1 MDENTKIIMQLA
13 NFFAQQNAVAAA
25 TAAISNGPGNN
36 VNNNSIQPLN
46 NAASSNAMAELA
58 KQLLINTASNL
69 IPHSQTA
76 QSQTLP
82 QLENAEAQQLPSQQ
96 IQSQQ
101 QVQQV
106 QQTPT
111 QQQQTQQMLQ
121 SQQFQQSQQQQLLQ
135 LAPQLIESLTS
146 TSVPSLLHSTSDS
159 LSSNINQPIVASQG
173 VTNPTLGASNLG
185 NLHLDGTGS
194 NKRIFGEKGCF
205 TLPYILQKR
214 LRPPREKMK
223 RGPKEKDF
231 FRCFLFC
238 LPDMYAKMPKFT
250 SCDPLEQEIVR
261 SYQMQGYGFPA
272 QDYMDGTPRKT
283 YLCLKQ
289 NQDRFLQF
297 LTTIYPVLE
306 GKKFE
311 LYRVDRQRNLI
322 RLDNRTPR
330 AIKDTKYQGTI
341 ILIPFNQ
348 SSYDGEPT
356 EPNRFDVNSEIQF
369 SQNSIF
375 INGSSESN
383 MFDVNSDSRCSQ
395 GNSNSPPLEIVQTV
409 GNASFAS
416 TEDEQS
422 YGEMSVSHMSF
433 DEQRIDEE
441 NHHRNQYGE
450 FYNSNGPDLFT
461 QLINAR
467 NQLTSMRNIS
477 LPSKSSLVED
487 VFQMYRYDDDICN
500 CCLNLASSEDVEPG
514 DSTAS
519 LQAKMMFCTFWK
531 KILHKHFSGSFEK
544 YPIVC
549 AETGG
554 DLFEILGKI
563 LLHGL
568 LLYGYWP
575 IHFAKASAC
584 YVLTQVQN
592 QNNLLKSFMNTLSEF
607 ELSVVNAAMKEARML
622 PPKFSKS
629 LEERLIT
636 VLGKYGILNVPAPC
650 DLTDTLQRIAQTI
663 LIQRPYWALVKLSE
677 GSKKFCTN
685 SVLNNLT
692 EFDVD
697 HLYQT
702 LIPDPATLIEKLQ
715 YEHCDINDEA
725 TYLLETKVRKQLEV
739 YLWSISRKQLELI
752 VERWCGCDCL
762 IAPKYYVTFSS
773 ESSSGAQFDSHQCL
787 LVLSRRLV
795 THTEIADAVNLATQ
809 QLKIE

>member
-1 MDENTKIIMQLA
+1 MENNTKATMQLE
-13 NFFAQQNAVAAA
+13 NLFDQQNAGNA
-25 TAAISNGPGNN
+25 TAAISNSADNPD
-36 VNNNSIQPLN
+36 IQPVDNSLTPRK
-46 NAASSNAMAELA
+46 SMAELT
-58 KQLLINTASNL
+58 KQLLVNTANSL
-69 IPHSQTA
+69 LPHPQTA
-76 QSQTLP
+76 QTLS
-82 QLENAEAQQLPSQQ
+82 QLENTEAQPQQPQLQQQEEQQHSETAQQLMLQ
-96 IQSQQ
+96 QSQQ
-101 QVQQV
+101 NE
-106 QQTPT
+106 
-111 QQQQTQQMLQ
+111 
-121 SQQFQQSQQQQLLQ
+121 QQQQLLQ
-135 LAPQLIESLTS
+135 FPSQLMDSLNS
-146 TSVPSLLHSTSDS
+146 SSVLGPSLLHSSSDS
-159 LSSNINQPIVASQG
+159 LSSNINQSVVTSQG
-173 VTNPTLGASNLG
+173 IANPTLA
-185 NLHLDGTGS
+185 NLHHDESGS
-194 NKRIFGEKGCF
+194 IKRMMGDKGCYNAPF
-205 TLPYILQKR
+205 MMQKR
-214 LRPPREKMK
+214 LRTHREKMK

-272 QDYMDGTPRKT
+272 QDYMSGTPRKT

-289 NQDRFLQF
+289 NQERFLQF
-297 LTTIYPVLE
+297 LISIYPVLE
-306 GKKFE
+306 GKKYE

-322 RLDNRTPR
+322 RIDNRTPR
-330 AIKDTKYQGTI
+330 AIKDTKYQGTVI
-341 ILIPFNQ
+341 IIPFTR
-348 SSYDGEPT
+348 SYDGEST
-356 EPNRFDVNSEIQF
+356 EPNRIDANSEIQF
-369 SQNSIF
+369 SQSSIF
-375 INGSSESN
+375 INGNSESN
-383 MFDVNSDSRCSQ
+383 MFDMNSDSRCSQ
-395 GNSNSPPLEIVQTV
+395 DMSNSPPLEIVHTV

-422 YGEMSVSHMSF
+422 YGEMSVSYMSF

-441 NHHRNQYGE
+441 NQYRSQYGD
-450 FYNSNGPDLFT
+450 FYNSSGPDLFM
-461 QLINAR
+461 QLIDAR

-477 LPSKSSLVED
+477 MPSKASLVED
-487 VFQMYRYDDDICN
+487 VFHMYRYDEDICN

-519 LQAKMMFCTFWK
+519 LQAKIMFCTFWK
-531 KILHKHFSGSFEK
+531 KILHKYFSGSFEK
-544 YPIVC
+544 YPVVC
-549 AETGG
+549 AESGG
-554 DLFEILGKI
+554 DLFEILGRI

-584 YVLTQVQN
+584 YVLTQIQN
-592 QNNLLKSFMNTLSEF
+592 PTNLLKSFMNTLSEF

-650 DLTDTLQRIAQTI
+650 DLMDTLQRIAQTV

-677 GSKKFCTN
+677 GSKKFSAN

-692 EFDVD
+692 EYDVD
-697 HLYQT
+697 VLYQA
-702 LIPDPATLIEKLQ
+702 LIPDPATLIAKLQ

-725 TYLLETKVRKQLEV
+725 TYLLETKVRKQLEI
-739 YLWSISRKQLELI
+739 YLWSISREQLELI

-773 ESSSGAQFDSHQCL
+773 ESNSVAHFDSHQCL

-795 THTEIADAVNLATQ
+795 THTEIADAVSLATQ
-809 QLKIE
+809 QLKME